1 MGMEETA
8 PVRSCSRPCWSPG
21 QVRALVLMS
30 LLLASTGALS
40 CALSDEGACA
50 REPAGAI
57 EVSLDTTQPT
67 YSESFAGTIESVG
80 HDERLDALRIVV
92 RRDDRGGSRTLF
104 FRGPEDSNQ
113 FPVGAH
119 FRFQVDHMAGFPT
132 LSAILLSDDRG
143 LAFAAVSDQEPGQN
157 VLRGG
162 IPGFRIEFLPATCN
176 ARTGGECYDSLTNL
190 ALEITHGEATVTLMH
205 GQSIELGD
213 YRVRCLRSQLVEY
226 SDHCADAGVIALS
239 YVIVRSDLLD

>member
-1 MGMEETA
+1 MI
-8 PVRSCSRPCWSPG
+8 
-21 QVRALVLMS
+21 RALVLAS

-40 CALSDEGACA
+40 CAPADEGTCA

-80 HDERLDALRIVV
+80 YDEPLDALRIVV
-92 RRDDRGGSRTLF
+92 RTDNRGGPRTLF
-104 FRGPEDSNQ
+104 FRGPQDSNR

-157 VLRGG
+157 VLQGG
-162 IPGFRIEFLPATCN
+162 IPGFRIEFLPATCT
-176 ARTGGECYDSLTNL
+176 ARTGGQCYDSLTNL
-190 ALEITHGEATVTLMH
+190 PLEITHGEAAVTLMH
-205 GQSIELGD
+205 GQSTELGD
-213 YRVRCLRSQLVEY
+213 YRVRCLRAQWVEY
-226 SDHCADAGVIALS
+226 SDHCADAGVVALS
-239 YVIVRSDLLD
+239 YVIIRSDLLD